1 MTHAKAHVRRFTS
14 DSPLRRAALNGG
26 GGDDLLSGGAG
37 DDRLTGGP
45 GRDRLYGGSGNDTL
59 SGRGDSTADYL
70 DGGTDT
76 DTAQK
81 DALDATYSVER
92 FT

>member
-14 DSPLRRAALNGG
+14 DCPLRRAALNGG
-26 GGDDLLSGGAG
+26 GGDDRAG
-37 DDRLTGGP
+37 D
-45 GRDRLYGGSGNDTL
+45 DRLYGGSGNDTL
-59 SGRGDSTADYL
+59 SGRGDGTADYL
-70 DGGTDT
+70 DGGTGT